1 MPDTETLTEEQ
12 LKEIEARAKVAT
24 PGPWQAEGGQI
35 ARREGEEKSE
45 LDHMII
51 RDGGM
56 WAANELFIAHARED
70 IPALC
75 RSLRAA
81 WAKNADLHIAIAK
94 TWEALGIAEYTG
106 KYISEHVA
114 ALRAQNQTQAE
125 SIIEFQENEKSLKA
139 QLAQVEQG
147 RTRVINACT
156 EKAAEWDRASW
167 LGDEYA
173 AAKRDALLELAKKL
187 ENL

>member
-12 LKEIEARAKVAT
+12 LKEIET
-24 PGPWQAEGGQI
+24 
-35 ARREGEEKSE
+35 RRERIHDKNNTLKLAE
-45 LDHMII
+45 
-51 RDGGM
+51 
-56 WAANELFIAHARED
+56 AAIVINQD
-70 IPALC
+70 VPALC

-81 WAKNADLHIAIAK
+81 WARIDALLADRK
-94 TWEALGIAEYTG
+94 TEMERESKLVTSLEEMIVT
-106 KYISEHVA
+106 
-114 ALRAQNQTQAE
+114 LRTQNQTQAE
-125 SIIEFQENEKSLKA
+125 SITYFQENEKSLKA
-139 QLAQVEQG
+139 QLVQAEQE

-173 AAKRDALLELAKKL
+173 AAKRDALLELAKNL